1 VWPEGYQPNALR
13 QASYPAGSTYQQVTP
28 QSYPQNYQQNYQQGY
43 SQSYTQ
49 TNPQTY
55 PQVYPQGYSTGI
67 PAANA
72 VSYPLGRY

>member
-1 VWPEGYQPNALR
+1 VVWPEGYQPNALR
-13 QASYPAGSTYQQVTP
+13 QATYPAGTTYQQVTP
-28 QSYPQNYQQNYQQGY
+28 QNYPQGY

>member
-28 QSYPQNYQQNYQQGY
+28 QNYPQNYQQGY